1 MQKYVIV
8 TDSSCDLPQDL
19 ADKLGL
25 EVIPLTF
32 NVKGK
37 TYQNF
42 LDGREYSFENFY
54 EDMRAGEIITTAQ
67 VTPQKFIDI
76 YKEYLDKGQ
85 DVLGIIFSSGLSGTF
100 NSACIAAKMLQ
111 EDYPDRKIKII
122 DSKCAS
128 LGEGLFNYYASS
140 YRASGM
146 SIDECHDA
154 LLELLPKVNHWFT
167 ISDFETLVRGG
178 RVTKTAAFFAKNLKI
193 KPVLNTDDE
202 GHLIPRF
209 KKVGRKAA
217 IKELVNQMDK
227 LAIREPQP
235 VFICH
240 GDCIEDAKYAEKV
253 IRKKFPFVT
262 DVVINYT
269 GPVIAAHSG
278 VGTLSIFFIGS
289 KRQV

>member
-8 TDSSCDLPQDL
+8 TDSSCDLPQEL

-32 NVKGK
+32 NLKGK
-37 TYQNF
+37 TYNNY
-42 LDGREYSFENFY
+42 LDGRECSFEQFY
-54 EDMRAGEIITTAQ
+54 KSMRDGEIVTTAQ
-67 VTPQKFIDI
+67 VTPQKFIDV

-85 DVLGIIFSSGLSGTF
+85 DVLGVIFSSGLSGTY
-100 NSACIAAKMLQ
+100 NSACVAAEILK

-128 LGEGLFNYYASS
+128 LGEGLFDYYASN
-140 YRASGM
+140 YRKDGM
-146 SIDECHDA
+146 TIDDCYDA
-154 LLELLPKVNHWFT
+154 LLELRPKVNHWFT

-202 GHLIPRF
+202 GRLIPRF

-240 GDCIEDAKYAEKV
+240 GDCIEDAHYAEKI

-262 DVVINYT
+262 EVVINFT

-278 VGTLSIFFIGS
+278 VDTLSIFFIGT